1 MPLNFSQ
8 FYKEQILSKPK
19 LVCFVILMLSLFFMS
34 QISNF
39 RLDASGDTLVLEND
53 ADLNF
58 YREIKKKY
66 GSDDF
71 LITTFSPDKNL
82 FNDDSIEQLISLS
95 DLLNKI
101 DGIESVISILSV
113 PLINSPAVSVDSLQ
127 KETPT
132 MLSKQTNRNL
142 AKQELLDSP
151 IYRDLLISTDGK
163 TTALLLYVNK
173 DDKYLQLLSQRD
185 ALRLSIKDEQTPD
198 QQIQSDKQKLKTIN
212 LAFTRHVND
221 MQKQQAKLISDVRQ
235 VVNQFKQYGVLHL
248 GGVPMITADSIAFI
262 QHDLINFGLVVIL
275 FIIATL
281 AIAFSRLRW
290 VILPLVTCVITGGV
304 MIGLLNWPVTVVS
317 SNFISLMLILTLSLT
332 IHLIVRYQEYHWQN
346 PLATQL
352 TIVST
357 VLRTKFVPCL
367 FTSITTIVAFAS
379 LIVSDIRPVIDFGWM
394 MTIGVCLA
402 FLMVFTLFPAM
413 LMLLPPGKPVNQ
425 QNFTKNLVLFVAN
438 KLIPEKA
445 KVLFVYFLIVALS
458 ILGVTMLTV
467 ENRFIDYFKENTE
480 IYQGMALIDKQ
491 LGGTTPLD
499 VIIDAPK
506 DFLDSLNTTE
516 EIGAELL
523 AELDM
528 DEEDLFSFDTDQQP
542 QVITGYWFNPM
553 MLKKI
558 SGYHH
563 YLVPERKV
571 YMSYYVWG
579 VAAFKV

>member
-1 MPLNFSQ
+1 
-8 FYKEQILSKPK
+8 
-19 LVCFVILMLSLFFMS
+19 MS

-304 MIGLLNWPVTVVS
+304 MIGLLGLLNWPVTVVS